1 MKRAIK
7 YFAAVVAAAVMCI
20 ALVACGGSGTGTK
33 YTFKETKV
41 TTDAPESVASVYTTL
56 ESTYN
61 TTYAGSVLE
70 VKDGEI
76 VWTFGQPK
84 QEGTMTYTMD
94 GDKYVL
100 GGDFAKTFSEGLTS
114 AMASVGSMG
123 EIEIEYYGQNTEDGF
138 AIILKENVTGN
149 PVFTYLTYTF
159 NFVAA

>member
-7 YFAAVVAAAVMCI
+7 YFAAVLAAAVMCI

-41 TTDAPESVASVYTTL
+41 TTDALESMASVYTAL

-70 VKDGEI
+70 VKEGEI
-76 VWTFGQPK
+76 VWTFVQPK
-84 QEGTMTYTMD
+84 QEGTMTYTKD

-100 GGDFAKTFSEGLTS
+100 GGDFAKTLGEGLTS

-138 AIILKENVTGN
+138 AIILKENFTGN